1 MQLKMKELPISERPY
16 EKLEIYGA
24 KKLSNSELLAIII
37 KNGTKDESAISLAQK
52 VLNIGKQNKEND
64 LRFLQNLSI
73 QELCKIKGIGKVKA
87 IQIIATF
94 EIARRIM
101 MPIDIQKIKIKNSQD
116 VADLLMNELKYEKR
130 EIAKIILL
138 DVKNT
143 VQMMIDISFGGTNF
157 AMLEP
162 KDVLYEAVKAEAP
175 KIIIVHNHPSGD
187 PTPSKEDINI
197 TRRIKNS
204 AEMLGIDLLDHIV
217 IALKRFTKYYE
228 IFIKE
233 RINMSFFKFGSKDI
247 GIDLGTANILVTLK
261 GKGIILV
268 EPSVVAIDRKNGNIV
283 ATGEEA
289 KEMLRAY
296 SRSYKS
302 CKTIKR
308 WSYCRF
314 YSNQVDA

>member
-1 MQLKMKELPISERPY
+1 MQLKMKELPVSERPY

-37 KNGTKDESAISLAQK
+37 KSGTKDESAMSLAQK
-52 VLNIGKQNKEND
+52 VLSLGRQNKEND

-87 IQIIATF
+87 IQIIATA

-143 VQMMIDISFGGTNF
+143 VQKIVDISFGGTNF

-162 KDVLYEAVKAEAP
+162 KDVLYEAVKTEAP

-204 AEMLGIDLLDHIV
+204 AEMLGIELLDHII
-217 IALKRFTKYYE
+217 IALRRFTKYYE

-233 RINMSFFKFGSKDI
+233 RMNMSFFKFGSKDI

-261 GKGIILV
+261 GKGIVLV

-289 KEMLRAY
+289 KEMLR
-296 SRSYKS
+296 SY
-302 CKTIKR
+302 T
-308 WSYCRF
+308 
-314 YSNQVDA
+314 

>member
-143 VQMMIDISFGGTNF
+143 VQKIIDISFGGTNF

-204 AEMLGIDLLDHIV
+204 AELLGIDLLDHIV

-296 SRSYKS
+296 PRSYKS

>member
-37 KNGTKDESAISLAQK
+37 KSGTKDESAMSLAQK
-52 VLNIGKQNKEND
+52 VLNLGKQNEEKD

-87 IQIIATF
+87 IQIIAMA

-138 DVKNT
+138 SVKNT
-143 VQMMIDISFGGTNF
+143 IQKIIDISFGGTNF

-162 KDVLYEAVKAEAP
+162 KDVLYEAVKAEVP

-187 PTPSKEDINI
+187 PMPSKEDINI

-204 AEMLGIDLLDHIV
+204 AEMLGIELLDHII
-217 IALKRFTKYYE
+217 IAQKRFTEYYE

-233 RINMSFFKFGSKDI
+233 RKMTWAFLN
-247 GIDLGTANILVTLK
+247 LVQK
-261 GKGIILV
+261 I
-268 EPSVVAIDRKNGNIV
+268 
-283 ATGEEA
+283 
-289 KEMLRAY
+289 
-296 SRSYKS
+296 
-302 CKTIKR
+302 
-308 WSYCRF
+308 
-314 YSNQVDA
+314 